1 MMKLRSY
8 LKKVGRE
15 ESGFTLIE
23 LMVVVVILGI
33 LGSIV
38 VPRIANDVTGDA
50 QDAADAANLKMIQA
64 ALNRY
69 EVDTKTPVTG
79 DMTSDELEAQLTGKK
94 VNTTEYKAITGWQG
108 PYLDEVPDGIKV
120 DDGVVVD

>member
-33 LGSIV
+33 LGSLV
-38 VPRIANDVTGDA
+38 VPRIAGDVTGTA
-50 QDAADAANLKMIQA
+50 ETNADAANMKMIQA
-64 ALNRY
+64 AVNRY
-69 EVDTKTPVTG
+69 EAETG
-79 DMTSDELEAQLTGKK
+79 G
-94 VNTTEYKAITGWQG
+94 AITSWTNATMKTNLEGT
-108 PYLDEVPDGIKV
+108 YVDEVPAGLGTDANGKV
-120 DDGVVVD
+120 VEVSSGSGT